1 MLKEKI
7 EEWIDTNNFSTEVYK
22 EMILYVS
29 KLCTIQNRNH
39 IKDEI
44 STAVV
49 GDLFIAIYENK
60 IKKNFDDIKKFL
72 SHQTSILIHYD
83 ENNAILKRI
92 LPLDITELSEK
103 QQLICINLNCAS
115 PIGVR
120 QGYKNRTEELIGDM
134 RKFAKTHT
142 TREFA
147 ERYCYTFHT
156 AQTVKSKYK
165 IKCGK
170 LMSPLEI
177 QKEKIF
183 EFCKTPKTQN
193 EIAEKFGVTQS
204 AVSRFCKKYNIEIIK
219 RKRISLED
227 NIDYVIEVINK
238 SKTLKEASEIIGCE
252 YSWLSKFM
260 QKHAIKKRR

>member
-7 EEWIDTNNFSTEVYK
+7 EEWIELNKFSTEVYQ
-22 EMILYVS
+22 EMILFVS
-29 KLCTIQNRNH
+29 KLCTIQKRNH
-39 IKDEI
+39 VKEEI

-49 GDLFIAIYENK
+49 GDLFIAMSENK
-60 IKKNFDDIKKFL
+60 INKNYDDIKKFL
-72 SHQTSILIHYD
+72 SHHTSRLIQYNEH
-83 ENNAILKRI
+83 NAILKRT
-92 LPLDITELSEK
+92 LPLDITELSER
-103 QQLICINLNCAS
+103 QQFIYIDLKFAS

-147 ERYCYTFHT
+147 ERYGYTFKT

-165 IKCGK
+165 IKCDK
-170 LMSPLEI
+170 LMTPLEI

-183 EFCKTPKTQN
+183 EFCKTPKTQKQ
-193 EIAEKFGVTQS
+193 IAEKFGVTQS
-204 AVSRFCKKYNIEIIK
+204 AVSRFCQKYNIEVIK
-219 RKRISLED
+219 RKRINLED
-227 NIDYVIEVINK
+227 NIAYVIEVINK
-238 SKTLKEASEIIGCE
+238 SKTIKEASEVIGCE
-252 YSWLSKFM
+252 YGWLSKFM

>member
-29 KLCTIQNRNH
+29 KLCTIRNRNH
-39 IKDEI
+39 IKEEI

-49 GDLFIAIYENK
+49 GDLFIAMSENK
-60 IKKNFDDIKKFL
+60 IKKNFADIKKFL
-72 SHQTSILIHYD
+72 SHQSLRLIHFS
-83 ENNAILKRI
+83 ENNAILKRT
-92 LPLDITELSEK
+92 LSVDISELSEQ
-103 QQLICINLNCAS
+103 QQLNCFDLKFAI
-115 PIGVR
+115 PVGIR
-120 QGYKNRTEELIGDM
+120 QGYKHRTEELIDDM
-134 RKFAKTHT
+134 QQFAKTHT

-147 ERYCYTFHT
+147 ERYGYTFHT
-156 AQTVKSKYK
+156 AQTVKSKYN

-170 LMSPLEI
+170 LMTPLEI
-177 QKEKIF
+177 QKEKVF

-204 AVSRFCKKYNIEIIK
+204 AVSRFCQKYNIEVIK
-219 RKRISLED
+219 RKRINLED

-238 SKTLKEASEIIGCE
+238 SKTIKEASEIIGCE

-260 QKHAIKKRR
+260 KKHAIKKRR

>member
-29 KLCTIQNRNH
+29 KLCTIQNRNYN
-39 IKDEI
+39 KDEL
-44 STAVV
+44 STAVI
-49 GDLFIAIYENK
+49 GDLFIMMNENK
-60 IKKNFDDIKKFL
+60 IKKNYADIKKFL
-72 SHQTSILIHYD
+72 SHQTSRLIHYG
-83 ENNAILKRI
+83 EHNAILKRT
-92 LPLDITELSEK
+92 LPLDITELSE
-103 QQLICINLNCAS
+103 QQQFNCVDLRFAS

-120 QGYKNRTEELIGDM
+120 QGYKNRTEELIDDM
-134 RKFAKTHT
+134 RQFAKTHT

-147 ERYCYTFHT
+147 ERYGYTFYT
-156 AQTVKSKYK
+156 AQTVKSEYK

-170 LMSPLEI
+170 YTSPLEI

-183 EFCKTPKTQN
+183 EFCKTPKTQK

-204 AVSRFCKKYNIEIIK
+204 AVSRFCQKYNIKIIK
-219 RKRISLED
+219 RKRINLEE
-227 NIDYVIEVINK
+227 NIDYVIEIINK
-238 SKTLKEASEIIGCE
+238 SKTIREASEIIGCE